1 MNTPD
6 NEPRKLMK
14 LRRDAEGRLKSG
26 AAPASLGWWM
36 DTGALSSIHHL
47 ATSPASA
54 EDALK
59 LLHEVQVYQVELDLQ
74 HEEMEAA
81 QREFAEQLAHFEALY
96 ECAPVA
102 YVTLSPRHE
111 ILDCN
116 HAAAAL
122 LGAKPDDL
130 RTRAIS
136 SFLVP
141 ASGSPL
147 QQWLAGLRPDGGR
160 ERRKA
165 RLVGTGAQRTVE
177 VIASASPDARTI
189 LVVIVDLPENE

>member
-6 NEPRKLMK
+6 TEPRKLMK

-26 AAPASLGWWM
+26 AAPVSLGWWM

-74 HEEMEAA
+74 HEEMEAT
-81 QREFAEQLAHFEALY
+81 QREIAEQLTHFETLY
-96 ECAPVA
+96 ESAPVA
-102 YVTLSPRHE
+102 YVTLSAHHE

-116 HAAAAL
+116 HAAATL
-122 LGAKPDDL
+122 LGSKPEEL
-130 RTRAIS
+130 RSRAIS
-136 SFLVP
+136 SFV
-141 ASGSPL
+141 GPL
-147 QQWLAGLRPDGGR
+147 NGAPFQQWLSALRPEGGR
-160 ERRKA
+160 ARCEA
-165 RLVGTGAQRTVE
+165 RLVGAGGQHPVQ
-177 VIASASPDARTI
+177 VIASISPDGRTI
-189 LVVIVDLPENE
+189 LVVIVELPESE